1 MLCRGGT
8 PNVLEMLCPA
18 TALAQFLPHWASGSG
33 GCSSQRV
40 WPEAEATGNFNPT
53 WAGPHQSLS
62 PTLKLTGNFLEGEVD
77 TKAWG
82 HVCSLEPK
90 GNRVLRT
97 DSLDL
102 KTDILEGVQ
111 GHKRFPSLICSNQS
125 CVFRVPHALKE
136 VVSTGGHSGRE
147 EGRAWES
154 LKSISN
160 RVCGR
165 GWVPVKPYLQ
175 TWLTSPVL
183 PPTACLDWTASHSL
197 TSAKTMWCG
206 HWFLCPFHRW

>member
-1 MLCRGGT
+1 MKSITYSGYAWFKKKKKKHCLFCKNHDLPRRDSQCLG
-8 PNVLEMLCPA
+8 NVVPGHCPG
-18 TALAQFLPHWASGSG
+18 LPHWASGSG

-40 WPEAEATGNFNPT
+40 WPEAEATSNFNPT

-82 HVCSLEPK
+82 HVCSSEPK
-90 GNRVLRT
+90 GNRILRT
-97 DSLDL
+97 DSLDP

-111 GHKRFPSLICSNQS
+111 GHKRSPSLICSNQS

-136 VVSTGGHSGRE
+136 VVWTRGHSGRE
-147 EGRAWES
+147 EGGAWES

-160 RVCGR
+160 RVCEWG
-165 GWVPVKPYLQ
+165 
-175 TWLTSPVL
+175 
-183 PPTACLDWTASHSL
+183 
-197 TSAKTMWCG
+197 
-206 HWFLCPFHRW
+206 